1 MTELRRLP
9 FPSHRG
15 WVVGA
20 LRAGRRSYPVH
31 GILELDVTD
40 AVARLDARPEGGS
53 FTAFVVAATA
63 RAVAAHPLVHAYR
76 DRRGR
81 LVVHDHV
88 DVATLVEVEDEGRTF
103 PLAHVLRD
111 ADRRTVAALSQELH
125 AVKSHRDASGS
136 GRLLGGRAAG
146 ALTRI
151 PGLTWLVYRAIA
163 RSPRLR
169 ARTGTVNVTAV
180 GMFGSGGG
188 IGIPHP
194 TIMTLSVLVGGR
206 SLRPRV
212 VDGAIVPRLV
222 LDLTITVDHALVDGA
237 PAARFA
243 AALTE
248 LIEDPGWIDSP

>member
-1 MTELRRLP
+1 MADVRRLP

-15 WVVGA
+15 WVIGA

-40 AVARLDARPEGGS
+40 AVARLDADPGTGS

-63 RAVAAHPLVHAYR
+63 RAAHAHPLVHAYR
-76 DRRGR
+76 DWRGR
-81 LVVHDHV
+81 LVVHDRV
-88 DVATLVEVEDEGRTF
+88 DVATIVEVHDEGRTF

-111 ADRRTVAALSQELH
+111 ADRRTVAELTRELH
-125 AVKSHRDASGS
+125 EVRDSRDRSGS
-136 GRLLGGRAAG
+136 GRMLGGRSAG
-146 ALTRI
+146 VLARV
-151 PGLTWLVYRAIA
+151 PGFTWLVYRAIA

-180 GMFGSGGG
+180 GMFGTGGG

-194 TIMTLSVLVGGR
+194 TVMTLSVLVGGR

-212 VDGAIVPRLV
+212 VEGAIVPRLV
-222 LDLTITVDHALVDGA
+222 LDLTVTVDHALVDGG

-243 AALTE
+243 AALSE
-248 LIEDPGWIDSP
+248 LIEDPGWLDEG